1 MYRRRSVLNGAFF
14 IFFLFFFTSCVDTRQ
29 STYFNDLNDTV
40 LKSSNYEG
48 VEHVIQKNDILSIR
62 ITSLSAEASA
72 IFNTTNT
79 AGAAIT
85 TAAGTRNEATG
96 YLVNPDGFIQLP
108 MIGGIKAEGL
118 TKNQLKDH
126 ITKLLIDKQLLVEP
140 IVDIRHL
147 NNEVTVIGEVTK
159 PTVITV
165 PNEKISLL
173 KALGV
178 AGDITVF
185 GRKDNVLLI
194 REDGGKKIIKRLDLN
209 SPGFLQSDYYYLQ
222 PNDVVYVEATRDKK
236 ANVSRNRTLVSTIL
250 SSVSIL
256 IILIDRLTR

>member
-1 MYRRRSVLNGAFF
+1 MYRRSVLKSIAFVF
-14 IFFLFFFTSCVDTRQ
+14 SILFFTSCIDSKKT
-29 STYFNDLNDTV
+29 TYFNDLNDTV
-40 LKSSNYEG
+40 LKSSSYEG

-62 ITSLSAEASA
+62 VTSLSAEASA
-72 IFNTTNT
+72 PFNATNT
-79 AGAAIT
+79 PAASTT
-85 TAAGTRNEATG
+85 TATGARNESSG

-108 MIGGIKAEGL
+108 MIGNIKAEGL
-118 TKNQLKDH
+118 TKSQLKES
-126 ITKLLIDKQLLVEP
+126 ITKLLLDKKLLVDP

-147 NNEVTVIGEVTK
+147 NHEVTIIGEVGR

-178 AGDITVF
+178 AGDITIF

-194 REDGGKKIIKRLDLN
+194 REDKGKKIIKRLDLN
-209 SPGFLQSDYYYLQ
+209 SPKFLQSDYYYLQ
-222 PNDVVYVEATRDKK
+222 PNDVVYVEANKNK
-236 ANVSRNRTLVSTIL
+236 EASISRNRIILPTLL
-250 SSVSIL
+250 SSLSIM

>member
-1 MYRRRSVLNGAFF
+1 MYKRRVFNS
-14 IFFLFFFTSCVDTRQ
+14 IFFTVSILFFSSCVDTRK
-29 STYFNDLNDTV
+29 STYFNDLNDSV

-62 ITSLSAEASA
+62 VTSLSKEASEV
-72 IFNTTNT
+72 FNATNT
-79 AGAAIT
+79 AAASTT
-85 TAAGTRNEATG
+85 TATGTRNESSG
-96 YLVNPDGFIQLP
+96 YLVNPDGYIQIP
-108 MIGGIKAEGL
+108 MIGNIKAEGL
-118 TKNQLKDH
+118 TKNQLKER
-126 ITKLLIDKQLLVEP
+126 ITKLLLDKQLLIDP

-147 NNEVTVIGEVTK
+147 NHEVTVIGEVAR

-194 REDGGKKIIKRLDLN
+194 REDDGKKIIKRLDLN
-209 SPGFLQSDYYYLQ
+209 SPSFLQSDYYYLQ
-222 PNDVVYVEATRDKK
+222 PNDVVYVEATKDK
-236 ANVSRNRTLVSTIL
+236 ASNVSRNRMLTSTIL
-250 SSVSIL
+250 SSISIL
-256 IILIDRLTR
+256 IILIDRITR